1 MFPFWSSNW
10 GNACYGNEP
19 VSRKARL
26 ERKLG
31 FLRSMRDDLETRLA
45 GLNAAIDN
53 VERQI
58 GQDDATQ
65 V

>member
-10 GNACYGNEP
+10 GSTCYGNEP
-19 VSRKARL
+19 TSRKARL

-45 GLNAAIDN
+45 GLNAAIAN
-53 VERQI
+53 VEQ
-58 GQDDATQ
+58 
-65 V
+65 

>member
-26 ERKLG
+26 ESKLG
-31 FLRSMRDDLETRLA
+31 FLRSMLDDLETRLA